1 MFRNRTLLILLSTIV
16 AAAVFPL
23 KTFAASKFNIIPKI
37 SAAWQMD
44 SNFYLAQENE
54 REVYTYLI
62 RPGFRAEFETAK
74 SALMLDYTLDA
85 YYYDDR
91 DPVPPGE
98 RPSDEQDYTGHTFTG
113 EAKYQAFTRMLLGL
127 NASSYLTR
135 DPGQSDNFSNS
146 ISRDKYTANRITP
159 FIVYDFGHK
168 FSARLGY
175 AHENIDYNPED
186 REDSKEN
193 RGTFDLV
200 YNFTPK
206 NSLDLEFQHWKKEY
220 DGPTSDYTS
229 NQAKLIFR
237 RQFKNFKISAGAGY
251 QNRNFDDSSLDDL
264 DAFTYNL
271 NLEGGSLI
279 ANRRSYI
286 SFNVEQNLN
295 DQIAS
300 GDNYYLA
307 TRFILSGGHEFS
319 RKLLGHAEA
328 SYMIADYQLDDRK
341 DNIYD
346 FLGRI
351 SYKLARWMI
360 FSVEGGIENRDS
372 NFEGRDYDNTY
383 FSLTLDFAYDFAKN

>member
-1 MFRNRTLLILLSTIV
+1 
-16 AAAVFPL
+16 
-23 KTFAASKFNIIPKI
+23 
-37 SAAWQMD
+37 MD

-62 RPGFRAEFETAK
+62 RPGFRAGFETAK

-85 YYYDDR
+85 YYYNDR

-98 RPSDEQDYTGHTFTG
+98 RPSDEQDYSGHTFSG
-113 EAKYQAFTRMLLGL
+113 AAKHQAFTRMLLGL
-127 NASSYLTR
+127 NASSYITR
-135 DPGQSDNFSNS
+135 DPSQSDVFDNS
-146 ISRDKYTANRITP
+146 ISGDKYTANWITP
-159 FIVYDFGHK
+159 YIVYDFGHK
-168 FSARLGY
+168 FSARVGY
-175 AHENIDYNPED
+175 GYSNIDYNPED

-193 RGTFDLV
+193 RGTFDLI

-206 NSLDLEFQHWKKEY
+206 TSLDLEFQHWKKEY

-264 DAFTYNL
+264 DNFTYNFSL
-271 NLEGGSLI
+271 DGGGLI

-300 GDNYYLA
+300 GNNYYLA

-328 SYMIADYQLDDRK
+328 SYMIADYQLDDRT

-351 SYKLARWMI
+351 RYKFARWMI

-372 NFEGRDYDNTY
+372 NFEGRDYVNTY

>member
-1 MFRNRTLLILLSTIV
+1 MCRDRILLILLSTIV
-16 AAAVFPL
+16 AATVFPI
-23 KTFAASKFNIIPKI
+23 KVYSASKFNIIPKI
-37 SAAWQMD
+37 SAAWEMD
-44 SNFYLAQENE
+44 SNFYLAQDRE
-54 REVYTYLI
+54 REVYTYI
-62 RPGFRAEFETAK
+62 VRPGFRAEFEAAK
-74 SALMLDYTLDA
+74 SYLMLDYTLDA

-91 DPVPPGE
+91 DPVLPE
-98 RPSDEQDYTGHTFTG
+98 ETPSDEENYTGHTFSG
-113 EAKYQAFTRMLLGL
+113 QAKYQAFNRLLLGVD
-127 NASSYLTR
+127 ASSYITR
-135 DPGQSDNFSNS
+135 DPGQSDTFSNT
-146 ISRDKYTANRITP
+146 ISRDKYTINRITP
-159 FIVYDFGHK
+159 FVVYDFGHK
-168 FSARLGY
+168 FSARVGY
-175 AHENIDYNPED
+175 GHEDLDYSPED

-193 RGTFDLV
+193 RGMFDLI

-206 NSLDLEFQHWKKEY
+206 NSLDFEFQHWEKKY

-237 RQFKNFKISAGAGY
+237 RQFKNFKISVGAGY
-251 QNRNFDDSSLDDL
+251 QNRNFDDPGLDDL

-271 NLEGGSLI
+271 SLDGGALI
-279 ANRRSYI
+279 ANRRSYV
-286 SFNVEQNLN
+286 SFEVEQNLN

-300 GDNYYLA
+300 GNNYYIA

-319 RKLLGHAEA
+319 SKLLGHAEA
-328 SYMIADYQLDDRK
+328 SYMIADYQLNDRK

-351 SYKLARWMI
+351 SYKFARWMI

>member
-1 MFRNRTLLILLSTIV
+1 MCRNRTLLILLSTIV

-37 SAAWQMD
+37 SAAWEMD

-54 REVYTYLI
+54 REVYTYII

-98 RPSDEQDYTGHTFTG
+98 RPSDEEDYTGHTFTG
-113 EAKYQAFTRMLLGL
+113 EAKYQAFSRLLLGV
-127 NASSYLTR
+127 NASAFLTR
-135 DPGQSDNFSNS
+135 DPGQSDVFNNS
-146 ISRDKYTANRITP
+146 ISRDKYTANRMTP

-168 FSARLGY
+168 FSAKVGY
-175 AHENIDYNPED
+175 GYSNIDYNPED

-264 DAFTYNL
+264 DEFTYNL
-271 NLEGGSLI
+271 NLEGGGLI

-351 SYKLARWMI
+351 SYKLARWII

>member
-1 MFRNRTLLILLSTIV
+1 LSTIV

-37 SAAWQMD
+37 SAAWEMD

-54 REVYTYLI
+54 REVYTYII

-98 RPSDEQDYTGHTFTG
+98 RPSDEEDYTGHTFTG

-127 NASSYLTR
+127 NASSYITR
-135 DPGQSDNFSNS
+135 DPGQSDDFSNS
-146 ISRDKYTANRITP
+146 ISRDKYTVNRITP
-159 FIVYDFGHK
+159 FIVYDFGRK

-175 AHENIDYNPED
+175 AHEDLDYSPED
-186 REDSKEN
+186 REDSEEN

-264 DAFTYNL
+264 DEFTYNL
-271 NLEGGSLI
+271 NLEGGGLI

-319 RKLLGHAEA
+319 RKLLGHTEA

-341 DNIYD
+341 DNIYG